1 MRAKKVLVLGG
12 KPIGSCEIVDALK
25 SRGAYVI
32 VSDYLPKEE
41 SPAKRIADEIWDIST
56 GDIEALRKKCIS
68 EGVDAVLSGVHEFNI
83 QKMAELSEALGL
95 PCYCTLKQQQD
106 CINKE
111 SFKFEC
117 RRYGLE
123 VAREYTEE
131 EALGLSDDAF
141 PLVVKPVDG
150 SGSRGF
156 TKCLAKP
163 QLVEAIDLAR
173 TFGSSKGVLI
183 EEFVDSE
190 ALIVHYTMH
199 EGRAIFSGLA
209 DKFSLRAGEK
219 GAPIMAF
226 QLAPSM
232 YEAGY
237 LSKCGLAA
245 KRMLEGMGL
254 KEGPVWIEVFVA
266 GGRFIFNEMGYR
278 FGGSM
283 TNYLVEGLCGID
295 QMSLLIDAALNIAP
309 DKKVETSP
317 CEGLRAIIPMHLKP
331 GHIAE
336 IRGTDDLA
344 KKKYFVALTQVH
356 CVGDDIENWGS
367 AQQVFAYLHLKASSM
382 KEILAS
388 ICDALNCLSV
398 LGREGEELLYALFDP
413 RNHDRE
419 MMPDFVIKRL
429 ETECDY
435 LDPFGCLCQ

>member
-1 MRAKKVLVLGG
+1 MKAKKVLVLGG
-12 KPIGSCEIVDALK
+12 KPIGTCEIVDALK
-25 SRGAYVI
+25 GQGAHGI
-32 VSDYLPKEE
+32 VYDYLPKEK
-41 SPAKRIADEIWDIST
+41 SPAKLIADEIWDVST
-56 GDIEALRKKCIS
+56 GDIESLRKKCIS

-83 QKMAELSEALGL
+83 QKMAELSEVLGL
-95 PCYCTLKQQQD
+95 PCYCTLRQQQD

-111 SFKFEC
+111 SFKVEC

-131 EALGLSDDAF
+131 EALRLPNDAF

-156 TKCLAKP
+156 TKCLAKS

-183 EEFVDSE
+183 EEFIDSE

-199 EGRAIFSGLA
+199 KGRAIFSGLA
-209 DKFSLRAGEK
+209 DKYSLRAGEK

-226 QLAPSM
+226 QLAPSI
-232 YEAGY
+232 YEEEY
-237 LSKCGLAA
+237 LSKCGFAA
-245 KRMLEGMGL
+245 EQMLEGMGL

-266 GGRFIFNEMGYR
+266 DGRFVFNEMGYR

-295 QMSLLIDAALNIAP
+295 QMGLLIDTALNIEP
-309 DKKVETSP
+309 DNMVETTP
-317 CEGLRAIIPMHLKP
+317 CEDLRAIIPMHLKP

-336 IRGTDDLA
+336 IRGIDELA
-344 KKKYFVALTQVH
+344 KKKYYVALTQVH
-356 CVGDDIENWGS
+356 WTGDDIENWGS
-367 AQQVFAYLHLKASSM
+367 AQQVFAYLHLKAPSV

-388 ICDALNCLSV
+388 ICDALDCLSV
-398 LGREGEELLYALFDP
+398 LGKEGEELLYALFDP
-413 RNHDRE
+413 RNGDGG
-419 MMPDFVIKRL
+419 MMPHFIMKRL
-429 ETECDY
+429 EMERV
-435 LDPFGCLCQ
+435 